1 MRLLSLLLL
10 IFFFWFTEANGAA
23 PDHATERNILRGI
36 ELLYDGE
43 TDAAEALFS
52 DMVRRRPKDPAGRFY
67 MAMVTWSKLTTGF
80 WSREVVGEYIE
91 RIDRTISVAKAEI
104 EDGKPDA
111 YTYFY
116 LGGAL
121 GFKGRFFLME
131 RKWLSSF
138 SLASEAIEALKQCRS
153 LDPSN
158 MDVLLGLG
166 IFDYYTAKMSGILK
180 FLTFLLLHRG
190 DREEGLRKLH
200 QAAQEA
206 RLSSIEAK
214 SVLLHI
220 YLYLEDDRTKAL
232 QLAKELAGRFKGS
245 RFLRYLEGLAYL
257 RLDMDGEV
265 QRIAADMMAMGGKEP
280 SRSKAALWTR
290 QSLYLE
296 SSRALFRG
304 NYLEARQ
311 KLDQI
316 LSMQDPGND
325 PLMIAYPLL
334 KKGVSYDLEGDRET
348 ALGFYGRV
356 MDMENG
362 AGAQFL
368 AEKFVK
374 APANRKDP
382 FLGY

>member
-1 MRLLSLLLL
+1 
-10 IFFFWFTEANGAA
+10 
-23 PDHATERNILRGI
+23 
-36 ELLYDGE
+36 
-43 TDAAEALFS
+43 
-52 DMVRRRPKDPAGRFY
+52 